1 MVDLSGKVLCN
12 IYCWFWALSIFLLVV
27 SIMPWVLSDDSC
39 IIAGIFVLLSVAIT
53 LRQIYQ
59 HLKHYYCPSQQ
70 KWIVRILFMVP
81 IYALSSW
88 LSLKFHNHA
97 IYFDTIRNVYEGI
110 TFVTSISFYGMLW
123 CARVWQGSNIFYIKL
138 SSYIISWLCAM
149 STSVARH
156 PSWMLF

>member
-1 MVDLSGKVLCN
+1 
-12 IYCWFWALSIFLLVV
+12 
-27 SIMPWVLSDDSC
+27 MPWVLSDDSC

-110 TFVTSISFYGMLW
+110 KFVTSISFYVAGFLYFLHQAFVIYNFLALCYEYLGGEASIMNALLGDILIIFFFSYHIPRLMLTNYN
-123 CARVWQGSNIFYIKL
+123 VNIL
-138 SSYIISWLCAM
+138 RC
-149 STSVARH
+149 
-156 PSWMLF
+156 ML